1 MEKKVY
7 TPEEM
12 EKLAEQARTQMAT
25 LEMLKRLRADKAL
38 ILKTAQLYVTLNREW
53 QIARYGKV
61 RQHLTAAKLAVIH
74 S

>member
-7 TPEEM
+7 TAEEI
-12 EKLAEQARTQMAT
+12 EKLAQEARTQMET
-25 LEMLKRLRADKAL
+25 LNMLKRLRADKEL
-38 ILKTAQLYVTLNREW
+38 IRKTAHLYVKLNREW

-61 RQHLTAAKLAVIH
+61 RQHLNAEKLAVIH